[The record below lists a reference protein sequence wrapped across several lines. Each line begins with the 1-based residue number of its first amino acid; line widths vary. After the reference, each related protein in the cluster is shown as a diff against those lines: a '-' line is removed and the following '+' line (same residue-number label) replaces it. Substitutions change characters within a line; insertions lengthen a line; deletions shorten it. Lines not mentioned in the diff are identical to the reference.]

1 MNMTG
6 ECRIAAPR
14 QAVWDALNDAD
25 ILMRCIPGCEEL
37 VKTSDT
43 TFEAKVT
50 AAVGPVKAKF
60 TGAVTL
66 TDIDPPN
73 SYRLNGEGKGGPA
86 GFAKGGANVTLTEDG
101 EGTLLS
107 YEVEAK
113 VGGKLA
119 QLGGRII
126 DPAAKK
132 LANDFFGKFTE
143 ILGGVEAPV
152 PAAEAAAEKR
162 VLGLPPLVWAAG
174 TAVILALLAFF
185 YFD

>member
-1 MNMTG
+1 MPTISMTVNNKTVTG
-6 ECRIAAPR
+6 EVEART
-14 QAVWDALNDAD
+14 L
-25 ILMRCIPGCEEL
+25 L
-37 VKTSDT
+37 VQFIREHLGLDL
-43 TFEAKVT
+43 
-50 AAVGPVKAKF
+50 KAQK
-60 TGAVTL
+60 
-66 TDIDPPN
+66 
-73 SYRLNGEGKGGPA
+73 
-86 GFAKGGANVTLTEDG
+86 VTLTEDG

-132 LANDFFGKFTE
+132 LANEFFGSFTE
-143 ILGGVEAPV
+143 ILGGVEAPAPV

-162 VLGLPPLVWAAG
+162 VLGLSPLVWAAG
-174 TAVILALLAFF
+174 AVIILALGLFF